1 MLRTVHRQVSH
12 FGGTAR
18 FYAKHRPLYPEE
30 VWDLLRREAPLTE
43 SSSVL
48 DLGCGPGTAAL
59 SLADRVASITAV
71 DPELEMLLEGHR
83 TATLA
88 GIDNVRW
95 VHGTAEDFEGE
106 PGHYRLVVIASAFHW
121 MDRRTVAA
129 KCHAALEPA
138 GVLAVL
144 GNPTPLTQVRK
155 HEAGIGAAIAA
166 VQERWFGND
175 QFPLD
180 IDRLAPPE
188 DILRASPFGTATV
201 LQVPCEQQW
210 DVERLLGFL
219 RSTSSRPD
227 QRLGDRYPGFA
238 NEIRKAVES
247 VEPSGRWSLQ
257 STVEVVLSRR

>member
-1 MLRTVHRQVSH
+1 MDGHVGH

-18 FYAKHRPLYPEE
+18 FYARYRPSYPEV
-30 VWDLLRREAPLTE
+30 VWDLLSREARLTK

-59 SLADRVASITAV
+59 SLADRVASVTAV
-71 DPELEMLLEGHR
+71 DPDLDMLREGQK
-83 TATLA
+83 AAALA

-95 VHGTAEDFEGE
+95 VHAAAEAFEAE
-106 PGHYRLVVIASAFHW
+106 PGRYQLVVIASAFHW

-129 KCHAALEPA
+129 KCHAALERA

-144 GNPTPLTQVRK
+144 GNPTPLMQIRK
-155 HEAGIGAAIAA
+155 REPGIGAVIAA
-166 VQERWFGND
+166 VQDRWFGND

-180 IDRLAPPE
+180 VERLERPE
-188 DILRASPFGTATV
+188 EVLRTSPFGAATV
-201 LQVPCEQQW
+201 LRVPCEQQW
-210 DVERLLGFL
+210 DVERFLGFL

-227 QRLGDRYPGFA
+227 QRLGDRFPVFA
-238 NEIRKAVES
+238 DDITTAIES
-247 VEPSGRWSLQ
+247 VEPSGRWALQ